1 MTEREIIQ
9 GCLKRDSGAQHALF
23 LEYAGVL
30 MTICRRYAGDHFE
43 AEDMLQEAFI
53 RIFKFI
59 NKYEGTGSFEGWI
72 KRITV
77 RSCLQI
83 LQVRKVRFSELSENH
98 QEIQTSVPDII
109 SDLDA
114 DEILKQISYLPVGY
128 RMIFNLYVME
138 GYSHEEIGQ
147 MLKIKTATSRS
158 QLSKARSMLQGKI
171 NSLQKISG

>member
-1 MTEREIIQ
+1 LTEGEIIQ
-9 GCLKRDSGAQHALF
+9 GCLIRNTAAQHALF
-23 LEYAGVL
+23 QEYASVL
-30 MTICRRYAGDHFE
+30 MTICRRYGGDHAE

-59 NKYEGTGSFEGWI
+59 NQFQGTGSFEGWM

-83 LQVRKVRFSELSENH
+83 LQVRKVRFSGLTGSH
-98 QEIQTSVPDII
+98 QEIQTSDPDII

-114 DEILKQISYLPVGY
+114 EEILKQISYLPVGY
-128 RMIFNLYVME
+128 RMIFNLYVIE

-147 MLKIKTATSRS
+147 MLKIKPATSRS
-158 QLSKARSMLQGKI
+158 QLSKARSALQGKI

>member
-1 MTEREIIQ
+1 
-9 GCLKRDSGAQHALF
+9 
-23 LEYAGVL
+23 
-30 MTICRRYAGDHFE
+30 MTICRRYGGDYAE

-59 NKYEGTGSFEGWI
+59 HQYQGTGSLEGWV

-83 LQVRKVRFSELSENH
+83 LQVRKVRFSELSEIH

-114 DEILKQISYLPVGY
+114 DEILKLISDLPVGY
-128 RMIFNLYVME
+128 RMIFNLYVIE

>member
-1 MTEREIIQ
+1 MTEGEIIQ
-9 GCLKRDSGAQHALF
+9 GCLDQNTAAQHALF
-23 LEYAGVL
+23 RKYADVL
-30 MTICRRYAGDHFE
+30 MTICHRYSGDRAE
-43 AEDMLQEAFI
+43 SEDMLQESFI

-59 NKYEGTGSFEGWI
+59 NQYQGIGSFEGWI
-72 KRITV
+72 KKITV

-83 LQVRKVRFSELSENH
+83 LQTRKVRFSELSERH
-98 QEIQTSVPDII
+98 QEIQTSAPDII

-114 DEILKQISYLPVGY
+114 EEILKQISYLPVGY
-128 RMIFNLYVME
+128 RIVFNLYVME
-138 GYSHEEIGQ
+138 GYSHEEIGR

>member
-1 MTEREIIQ
+1 MTEGEIIQ
-9 GCLKRDSGAQHALF
+9 GCLNKNTAAQHALF
-23 LEYAGVL
+23 KKYAGLL
-30 MTICRRYAGDHFE
+30 MTICRRYGGDHTE

-59 NKYEGTGSFEGWI
+59 NQYQGTGSFEGWI

-77 RSCLQI
+77 RSCLQM
-83 LQVRKVRFSELSENH
+83 LQIRKVRFSEISESH

-114 DEILKQISYLPVGY
+114 DEILKLISHLPVGY
-128 RMIFNLYVME
+128 RMIFNLYVIE

>member
-1 MTEREIIQ
+1 LTEGEIIQ
-9 GCLKRDSGAQHALF
+9 GCLNKNTAAQHALF
-23 LEYAGVL
+23 QKYAGVL
-30 MTICRRYAGDHFE
+30 MTICRRYGGDHTE

-59 NKYEGTGSFEGWI
+59 NQYQGTGSFEGWI

-83 LQVRKVRFSELSENH
+83 LQVRKVRFSELSEGL

-109 SDLDA
+109 SELDA

-158 QLSKARSMLQGKI
+158 QLSKARSLLQGKI
-171 NSLQKISG
+171 NLLQKISG

>member
-1 MTEREIIQ
+1 MTEGEIIQ
-9 GCLKRDSGAQHALF
+9 GCLKQNTAAQHALF
-23 LEYAGVL
+23 RKYADVL
-30 MTICRRYAGDHFE
+30 MTICRRYSGDHAE

-59 NKYEGTGSFEGWI
+59 NQYQASGSFEGWI
-72 KRITV
+72 KKITV

-83 LQVRKVRFSELSENH
+83 LQTRKVRFSELPENH
-98 QEIQTSVPDII
+98 QETQASAPDII
-109 SDLDA
+109 AGLDA

-147 MLKIKTATSRS
+147 MLKIKAATSRS